1 MIGDVGP
8 ANLEAVREFLQA
20 HLDTS
25 LFLLGNLATH
35 GPRLGEHLNSGNFRL
50 LEEHGRI
57 AAVFC
62 LARRGNLLLQTGG
75 RADLG
80 AVILQSCREEEIPI
94 HGVIGEWNGAHAL
107 WHLLCADPRFK
118 PNVTQREVLYGRELP
133 LAQASDSTLRVR
145 ALEIADFEAWNVLN
159 VAYCAE
165 VQVPLPG
172 SRDERRTLFAAQAE
186 AGCWWGC
193 FDGEDLIGTASLNA
207 QYERVG
213 QVGGVY
219 TRPGYR
225 GRGLAGITMQK
236 LMYDAFHR
244 YRLERLI
251 LFTGEDN
258 RAARRLYES
267 LGFRVIGYFGL
278 LFGVPE
284 TVSPRVL

>member
-1 MIGDVGP
+1 MIRDVGP
-8 ANLEAVREFLQA
+8 ANLDAVREFLEA
-20 HLDTS
+20 HVDTS
-25 LFLLGNLATH
+25 LFLLGNLAEH
-35 GPRLGEHLNSGNFRL
+35 GPRLGEHLNSGNFRV
-50 LEEHGRI
+50 LEEGAEI

-75 RADLG
+75 RADL
-80 AVILQSCREEEIPI
+80 AEVILQACRAEAIPI
-94 HGVIGEWNGAHAL
+94 QGVVGEWNGAHAL
-107 WHLLCADPRFK
+107 WQLLCADPNFT

-133 LAQASDSTLRVR
+133 LARATDSTLRVR
-145 ALEIADFEAWNVLN
+145 ALEMGDFEAWNVLN
-159 VAYCAE
+159 LAYCAE
-165 VQVPLPG
+165 VQVPLHG
-172 SRDERRTLFAAQAE
+172 SRDERRAMFSAQAE

-193 FDGEDLIGTASLNA
+193 FDAEELIGTASLNA

-225 GRGLAGITMQK
+225 GRGLAGVTMQK
-236 LMYDAFHR
+236 LMRDAFER
-244 YRLERLI
+244 QRLERLI

-267 LGFRVIGYFGL
+267 LGFRIIGYFGL

-284 TVSPRVL
+284 TMAPRVL